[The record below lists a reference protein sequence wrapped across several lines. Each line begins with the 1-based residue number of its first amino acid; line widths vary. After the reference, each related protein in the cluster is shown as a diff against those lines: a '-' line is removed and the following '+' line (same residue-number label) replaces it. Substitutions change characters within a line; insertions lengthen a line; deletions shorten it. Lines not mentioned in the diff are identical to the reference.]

1 MGRYCTLLFTP
12 FVVISRFWIQ
22 KPNCLNGLG
31 FSMKSWAEGSH
42 CLEHFFDIFKAR
54 MPWLLV
60 GLNWHIHVGS
70 WIKRRRSS
78 AGLPNPSV
86 FSRFFF
92 FGRTQRFPRVGVC
105 SEGALGRLQSH
116 GFPSTFPAIH
126 GVSDPESLR
135 IGFSGIKSQW
145 FPAGSLCR
153 FLLPHWE
160 HGPSVPLSASGVE
173 KVWICWGLKLLPL
186 YQRYS
191 KGLDIEDHFIF
202 AKANPASRIWNTTR
216 RHGESALVVAHEVAG
231 H

>member
-31 FSMKSWAEGSH
+31 FSMKSWSEGSH

-70 WIKRRRSS
+70 WIKRRGSS

-92 FGRTQRFPRVGVC
+92 FGRTQRFPRVAVC
-105 SEGALGRLQSH
+105 SEGALGILRQPGSKAMGSHQLSLQSM
-116 GFPSTFPAIH
+116 GYQILNLWELALKTP
-126 GVSDPESLR
+126 
-135 IGFSGIKSQW
+135 W

-153 FLLPHWE
+153 FLLPIESMAPQCH
-160 HGPSVPLSASGVE
+160 SVPGAVM
-173 KVWICWGLKLLPL
+173 KKLL
-186 YQRYS
+186 
-191 KGLDIEDHFIF
+191 
-202 AKANPASRIWNTTR
+202 
-216 RHGESALVVAHEVAG
+216 ESYEYVDD
-231 H
+231 

>member
-31 FSMKSWAEGSH
+31 FSMKSWSEGSH

-70 WIKRRRSS
+70 WIKSRGSS

-86 FSRFFF
+86 FSRFF
-92 FGRTQRFPRVGVC
+92 GRTQRFPRVAVC
-105 SEGALGRLQSH
+105 SEGALGILRQPGSKAMGSHQLSLQSM
-116 GFPSTFPAIH
+116 GYQILNLWELALKTP
-126 GVSDPESLR
+126 
-135 IGFSGIKSQW
+135 W

-153 FLLPHWE
+153 FLLPIESMAPQCH
-160 HGPSVPLSASGVE
+160 SVPGAVM
-173 KVWICWGLKLLPL
+173 KKLL
-186 YQRYS
+186 
-191 KGLDIEDHFIF
+191 
-202 AKANPASRIWNTTR
+202 
-216 RHGESALVVAHEVAG
+216 ESYEYVDD
-231 H
+231 